1 MRDANWRLMAS
12 AAAARDAMNASTS
25 GFAGRCSG
33 NTTLTRNGNERR
45 IGRMCRPRPAKSS
58 AVSGFTMARP
68 SPWRTNVHTDTAVGV
83 STMDRRS
90 TPASA
95 KASSIWIR

>member
-1 MRDANWRLMAS
+1 
-12 AAAARDAMNASTS
+12 MNAPTS
-25 GFAGRCSG
+25 GLPGRCSG
-33 NTTLTRNGNERR
+33 NTTLTRNGNERAK
-45 IGRMCRPRPAKSS
+45 GRMCIPRPTKSR

-68 SPWRTNVHTDTAVGV
+68 SPWRTKVQTDTAVGV